1 MMQNKDFISLVY
13 TKCQREKNLA
23 SQDLFEKAPPL
34 KNKLKAPESPR
45 STMD

>member
-1 MMQNKDFISLVY
+1 MLK
-13 TKCQREKNLA
+13 RKNLA

-34 KNKLKAPESPR
+34 KNKFEAPESPR